1 MYNAAPMRSPWSCA
15 EVNAV
20 VEMLQKGVSTY
31 PFLPTP
37 RWALTRI
44 AVGMAVS
51 KAGYLLALS
60 NLCGTAHLPLF
71 VDFGR
76 AKDIRPGNLSAPF
89 SGITSRCSADLAVTI
104 YREGSLIC
112 LIPLLDRRRLA
123 QRASSQERLNA
134 FRSAVTASI
143 KQDLSHL

>member
-112 LIPLLDRRRLA
+112 QTP
-123 QRASSQERLNA
+123 
-134 FRSAVTASI
+134 
-143 KQDLSHL
+143 